1 MKRFSLAIAALLLG
15 LPLWS
20 QSVPLGEIVG
30 RDRTIRD
37 PLYGWSARYPQD
49 WTVHG
54 VTRWGERE
62 TTLYLGTGLVPGAY
76 LTFYYKSHGAP
87 QPPLTDAERFLREEA
102 RRLAARRVTNGLNGY
117 LPQPDSFTFAP
128 IGGHPALRFTAHFTS
143 GGRTF
148 CEYVIR
154 VVSSRGTAQFV
165 LRVQLAQFEAVRGDF
180 EAMAETLTLP

>member
-1 MKRFSLAIAALLLG
+1 MKRFSLAIAALLAG

-37 PLYGWSARYPQD
+37 PLYGWAARFPQD

-54 VTRWGERE
+54 VTRWGDRE
-62 TTLYLGTGLVPGAY
+62 TTLYLGTRLVPGAY
-76 LTFYYKSHGAP
+76 STLYYKSHGAP
-87 QPPLTDAERFLREEA
+87 QPSPADAERFLRDEA
-102 RRLAARRVTNGLNGY
+102 RRLADRRVSNGLSGY
-117 LPQPDSFTFAP
+117 LPQPDSFAFAP
-128 IGGHPALRFTAHFTS
+128 IGGHPALRFAAHFTA

-154 VVSSRGTAQFV
+154 VASARGTAQLV
-165 LRVQLAQFEAVRGDF
+165 LRVPLAQFEAVRGDF
-180 EAMAETLTLP
+180 EAMAETIMLP

>member
-1 MKRFSLAIAALLLG
+1 MKRFSLAIAALLSC

-30 RDRTIRD
+30 RDHAIRD

-49 WTVHG
+49 WMVHG
-54 VTRWGERE
+54 VTRWGDRE
-62 TTLYLGTGLVPGAY
+62 TTLYLGTPTVPGAY
-76 LTFYYKSHGAP
+76 STLYYKSHGTP
-87 QPPLTDAERFLREEA
+87 RPPPADAETALRDEA
-102 RRLAARRVTNGLNGY
+102 RRHAVRRVSNGLNDY
-117 LPQPDSFTFAP
+117 RPQAEATVFAT
-128 IGGHPALRFTAHFTS
+128 IGGHPALRFAAHYSS

-154 VVSSRGTAQFV
+154 VVNSRGIAQLV
-165 LRVQLAQFEAVRGDF
+165 LRVPLAQFEAVRADF

>member
-62 TTLYLGTGLVPGAY
+62 TTLYLGTRLVPGAY
-76 LTFYYKSHGAP
+76 STLYYKSHGTP
-87 QPPLTDAERFLREEA
+87 QPNLAEAALRDDA
-102 RRLAARRVTNGLNGY
+102 RRLAVRRVSNGLNDY
-117 LPQPDSFTFAP
+117 KPQPDSFVFAP
-128 IGGHPALRFTAHFTS
+128 IGGHPALRFAAHFTS

-154 VVSSRGTAQFV
+154 VASARGTAQLV
-165 LRVQLAQFEAVRGDF
+165 LRIPLAQFEAVRADF